1 MSEMC
6 HKHRY
11 LDLHTGDR
19 DHESKGTPVDDQT
32 ESTNHQP
39 SEDEPLITQFND
51 RPYRIEQQI
60 CGKTAKAT

>member
-19 DHESKGTPVDDQT
+19 DHESKGAPVDDQT

-51 RPYRIEQQI
+51 RPYRIE
-60 CGKTAKAT
+60 